1 MSDAGETA
9 LRPADLAR
17 LLLASG
23 DLLPRQRA
31 RDQQA
36 DLAGIALKRAA
47 LEQLIALDPEPED
60 LDAALEQI
68 IAAMGPP
75 YGPIRGICLNI
86 RYDWEAASTTPGF
99 VEWLLQEALRTTA
112 GQRRKG
118 NRADPEAV

>member
-1 MSDAGETA
+1 MSAPEETA

-47 LEQLIALDPEPED
+47 LEQLIALDPEPEE
-60 LDAALEQI
+60 LDAALAQI
-68 IAAMGPP
+68 IAALGPP

-99 VEWLLQEALRTTA
+99 VEWLLQEARRAAA
-112 GQRRKG
+112 GHRRKG
-118 NRADPEAV
+118 PRADQETV